1 MKTNAKPI
9 AILFALCMLY
19 LQLSAGLPDVKD
31 QQTTYKEFKLEL
43 IFNGEKIF
51 DEDLDFNTRVIVS
64 IKNRENKTEKESPFD
79 ISYFIKP
86 EKEIEEPEI
95 DSMLSQKMPLTEMI
109 PTK

>member
-1 MKTNAKPI
+1 MKTNFKPI
-9 AILFALCMLY
+9 AILFALSMLY
-19 LQLSAGLPDVKD
+19 LKLSAGLPENKD
-31 QQTTYKEFKLEL
+31 QQTAYKELKLEL

-51 DEDLDFNTRVIVS
+51 DEEVDFNTRVIVS
-64 IKNRENKTEKESPFD
+64 IKNTEIKSEKESPFD

-95 DSMLSQKMPLTEMI
+95 DSMLSQKIPLTEMI